1 MNLALKRVYKKP
13 QSSSIKKDWS
23 KRHILSTVKFHSIKS
38 EKNLPNQRVRRNDQ
52 GEFEIYEVYS

>member
-38 EKNLPNQRVRRNDQ
+38 ERSLPNQRVRKTEF